1 MSAFSSEEIQ
11 AATGAELV
19 VGSPSPFP
27 SPHRGEGGVRAVSTD
42 SRTIESGELFIALR
56 GERFDGHEFLEEAFA
71 HGAAG
76 ALVERWPLGSQVQG
90 PVWKVPDTL
99 RAFGHL
105 ARFHRDR
112 FSIPVVAITGSTGKS
127 TTKAML
133 THLLSDREEVLFTP
147 GTENNRIGVPRALL
161 RLGEG
166 HGSAVLELG
175 TNRWGEI
182 RGLTRMVQPTVGLIT
197 NIGPAHLE
205 TFGDLKGV
213 LRAKGE
219 LWEEMDSKK
228 LLVLNADDPL
238 LWEAGQ
244 RLPHTVRW
252 FSATGRGGSA
262 RLGGGGSR
270 LESDVRAD
278 RIVVESWG
286 SRCRVNDRWGLTVP
300 LPGHHNLINALGA
313 IAVAEALGR
322 PLLSCVERLKSVPP
336 LPGRLVQTRLNGC
349 LVLDDTYN
357 ANPASLKAA
366 LEVLSEIHGLGRRVV
381 VLGDMLELG
390 EQAEPLHREAGR
402 WMKTAKVDLLVT
414 VGRLAGVLL
423 VGAWESGFSRQNGRS
438 FDTAEEAGEFLRE
451 VLRSEDTVL
460 IKGSR
465 AMRME
470 RVLAPHLCAAVG
482 EDGL

>member
-1 MSAFSSEEIQ
+1 MSAFSPKEIQ
-11 AATGAELV
+11 AATSGV
-19 VGSPSPFP
+19 VVSGREP
-27 SPHRGEGGVRAVSTD
+27 GGVCGVSTD
-42 SRTIESGELFIALR
+42 SRTIDAGELFVPLR
-56 GERFDGHEFLEEAFA
+56 GERFDGHDFLKEAFA

-76 ALVERWPLGSQVQG
+76 ALVERWPLGSQVPG
-90 PVWKVPDTL
+90 PIWKVSDTL
-99 RAFGHL
+99 RALGHL

-127 TTKAML
+127 TTKTML
-133 THLLSDREEVLFTP
+133 AHLLSDREEVLFTP

-161 RLGEG
+161 RLREG

-182 RGLTRMVQPTVGLIT
+182 RELTSMVQPTVGLIT

-219 LWEEMDSKK
+219 LWEGMDSRS

-252 FSATGRGGSA
+252 FGSH
-262 RLGGGGSR
+262 LG
-270 LESDVRAD
+270 SDVRAD
-278 RIVVESWG
+278 RVVVESWG
-286 SRCRVNDRWGLTVP
+286 SRCRVNDRWELTVP
-300 LPGHHNLINALGA
+300 LPGRHNLINALGA
-313 IAVAEALGR
+313 IAAAEALGR
-322 PLLSCVERLKSVPP
+322 PLPSCVERLKSVPP

-366 LEVLSEIHGLGRRVV
+366 LEVLSETHGLGRRIA

-390 EQAEPLHREAGR
+390 ERAEPLHREAGR

-414 VGRLAGVLL
+414 VGHLAGALL

-438 FDTAEEAGEFLRE
+438 FDTVEEAGEFLRG
-451 VLRSEDTVL
+451 VLRSGDTVL